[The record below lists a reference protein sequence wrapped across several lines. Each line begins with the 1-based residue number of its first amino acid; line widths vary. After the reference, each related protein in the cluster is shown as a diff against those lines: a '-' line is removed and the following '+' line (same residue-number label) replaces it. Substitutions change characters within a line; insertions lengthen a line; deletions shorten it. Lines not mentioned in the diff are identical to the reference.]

1 MRFVAPFLVSVS
13 LAICAVLLIFRSPAG
28 GTGHAILKLLQAIV
42 AILLDV
48 LPAVLSTSRWCFPN
62 PVSSWQTLLP
72 LCATSTL
79 LLP

>member
-1 MRFVAPFLVSVS
+1 MRFVAPFLFSVS
-13 LAICAVLLIFRSPAG
+13 LAVCGVLLIFRSPTG

-48 LPAVLSTSRWCFPN
+48 LPVVLSTSQWWFPD
-62 PVSSWQTLLP
+62 PVSSWQTLLL
-72 LCATSTL
+72 LCATSPL